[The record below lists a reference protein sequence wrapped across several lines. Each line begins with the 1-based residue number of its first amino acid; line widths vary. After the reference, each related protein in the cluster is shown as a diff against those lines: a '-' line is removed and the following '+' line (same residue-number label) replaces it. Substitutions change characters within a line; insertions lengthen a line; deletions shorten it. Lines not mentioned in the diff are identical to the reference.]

1 MLARR
6 WETSDK
12 KTTPAVAGPELR
24 IFEKDVHLRSRRV
37 RQRAGDIESM
47 RILLAERASANKA
60 RTASINQI
68 HGLLVSAPE
77 ATRQDFRRFDGDK
90 LAVTLARTR
99 PAPGTTPELIARA
112 SAKRLTQ
119 RHHALTAD
127 IAHIVMQPSD
137 NEERQWILHAETVP
151 ELRHAPKQLLDPQS
165 QVKRLTPPGPTNSPT
180 TMSTIPQ
187 RIWRRNSA
195 KMPAITRIT
204 AMIQRIVAMVLLHFI
219 QRRRAVH
226 PWRFS
231 IC

>member
-12 KTTPAVAGPELR
+12 ETTLAVAGTELR
-24 IFEKDVHLRSRRV
+24 IFGRDVHLRSCRV
-37 RQRAGDIESM
+37 RQRNGDVESM
-47 RILLAERASANKA
+47 LILLAERSSASKA

-68 HGLLVSAPE
+68 HALLVRAPE
-77 ATRQDFRRFDGDK
+77 AVRQDFRRFDGAK

-99 PAPGTTPELIARA
+99 PAPGTTPKVIARA
-112 SAKRLTQ
+112 SAKRLAQ
-119 RHHALTAD
+119 RRQALTAD
-127 IAHIVMQPSD
+127 IAHIVLPRSD

-151 ELRHAPKQLLDPQS
+151 ELRHAPKRLLDPQS

-187 RIWRRNSA
+187 RIWRRNNA

-219 QRRRAVH
+219 QRRRAVR
-226 PWRFS
+226 P
-231 IC
+231 

>member
-6 WETSDK
+6 WETSNK
-12 KTTPAVAGPELR
+12 KITPAVAGTALR

-37 RQRAGDIESM
+37 RQRDGDIESM

-68 HGLLVSAPE
+68 HALLVSAPE
-77 ATRQDFRRFDGDK
+77 ATRQDYRRFDGDK

-112 SAKRLTQ
+112 SAKRVAQ

-127 IAHIVMQPSD
+127 IAHIVMQRSD

-151 ELRHAPKQLLDPQS
+151 ELRHAPKRLLDPQS
-165 QVKRLTPPGPTNSPT
+165 QLKRLTPPGPTNSPT

-187 RIWRRNSA
+187 RIWRRNRA
-195 KMPAITRIT
+195 TMPAITRIT

-219 QRRRAVH
+219 QRRRAVR
-226 PWRFS
+226 P
-231 IC
+231 